1 MRGKFME
8 KLTNLNLSMFADFY
22 AFATANGFLAEKI
35 DETVVWFDMFFRKN
49 PNDGGFAVMAGVEQL
64 CEYLSNLK
72 FDEGD
77 IEFLRSQG
85 LSESFLDYLRD
96 FKFACDVWAVPE
108 GTPVFPG
115 EPIVKVKGPIIQAQ
129 LIETVLL
136 MTINH
141 QSLIATKAN
150 RIVRAAQGRK
160 IVEFGTRRAHGIFA
174 SLYGSRAAYIGGCS
188 ATTSI
193 AAASQLKIPLFMGM
207 NHSFIQMFPDELDA
221 FRAYARS
228 YPDNCVLLIDT
239 YDSMNSGIKNAIRV
253 FNEEILPLGYRPK
266 GVRIDSGDLAY
277 LSKKLR
283 RELNDAGFPDCDII
297 ASNSLDEYII
307 REMQQHGARV
317 DTYLC
322 GERLITSSTS
332 PVFSGVYKLAAVEEN
347 GEAQP
352 KIKLSQNV
360 TKITTPCPK
369 LLWRLFDNETGKA
382 IADVL
387 TLEDEDLGRA
397 DSYELFDPD
406 YTWKRKTVDNFVA
419 RQLLVPVFKNG
430 ECVYKSPSLDEIR
443 SYCAEQIDTLWEEV
457 LRFENPHNYYVD
469 LSRKLWEI
477 KHKMMDEMNGYGD

>member
-1 MRGKFME
+1 ME
-8 KLTNLNLSMFADFY
+8 KLTEMNLSMFADFY
-22 AFATANGFLAEKI
+22 AFATANGFLAEGI

-64 CEYLSNLK
+64 CSYLSQLK
-72 FDEGD
+72 FSDDD
-77 IEFLRSQG
+77 IDFLRG
-85 LSESFLDYLRD
+85 LGLPENFLGYLRD
-96 FKFACDVWAVPE
+96 FEFACDVWAVPE

-115 EPIVKVKGPIIQAQ
+115 EPIVKVRGPVIQAQ

-136 MTINH
+136 LTINH
-141 QSLIATKAN
+141 ETLIATKAN

-160 IVEFGTRRAHGIFA
+160 IVEFGTRRAHGIYA

-188 ATTSI
+188 ATTSV
-193 AAASQLKIPLFMGM
+193 AASKELGIPLFMGM
-207 NHSFIQMFPDELDA
+207 NHSFIQMFPSELEA

-239 YDSMNSGIKNAIRV
+239 YDSMNSGIKNAITV
-253 FNEEILPLGYRPK
+253 FNEEILPRGFRPK

-322 GERLITSSTS
+322 GERLITSSSS
-332 PVFSGVYKLAAVEEN
+332 PVFSGVYKLAAVEQD
-347 GEAQP
+347 GVPVP

-360 TKITTPCPK
+360 LKITTPCPK

-387 TLEDEDLGRA
+387 TLEDEDPGK
-397 DSYELFDPD
+397 DGSYELFDPD
-406 YTWKRKTVDNFVA
+406 YTWKRKTVSNFVA
-419 RQLLVPVFKNG
+419 RQLLVPVFEKG
-430 ECVYKSPSLDEIR
+430 RCVYDNPSPDEIR
-443 SYCAEQIDTLWEEV
+443 AYCAEQIDTLWEEV

-469 LSRKLWEI
+469 LSHRLWEI
-477 KHKMMDEMNGYGD
+477 KQKLMDEGLNNGD

>member
-1 MRGKFME
+1 MKSIDI
-8 KLTNLNLSMFADFY
+8 NLSMFADFY
-22 AFATANGFLAEKI
+22 AFATANGFLANGI
-35 DETVVWFDMFFRKN
+35 DETVVWFDMIFRKN

-64 CEYLSNLK
+64 CNYLSGLS
-72 FDEGD
+72 FTEDD
-77 IEFLRSQG
+77 IEFLREEG
-85 LSESFLDYLRD
+85 LPEDFLTYLKN
-96 FKFACDVWAVPE
+96 FEFACDVWAVPE

-136 MTINH
+136 LTINH
-141 QSLIATKAN
+141 ETLIATKAN
-150 RIVRAAQGRK
+150 RIVRSAQGRK
-160 IVEFGTRRAHGIFA
+160 VVEFGTRRAHGIYA

-188 ATTSI
+188 ATTSVK
-193 AAASQLKIPLFMGM
+193 ASKELGIPLFMGM
-207 NHSFIQMFPDELDA
+207 NHSFIQMFDSELDA
-221 FRAYARS
+221 FRAWARL

-239 YDSMNSGIKNAIRV
+239 YDSMNSGIRNAIDV
-253 FNEEILPLGYRPK
+253 FNTEIIPKGFRPK

-322 GERLITSSTS
+322 GERLITSSSS
-332 PVFSGVYKLAAVEEN
+332 PVFSGVYKLAAVEKN
-347 GEAQP
+347 GVVEP
-352 KIKLSQNV
+352 KLKMSQNV
-360 TKITTPCPK
+360 SKITTPCPK
-369 LLWRLFDNETGKA
+369 LLWRLFDNDTGKA

-387 TLEDEDLGRA
+387 TTEDENLGNCK
-397 DSYELFDPD
+397 SYELFDPD
-406 YTWKRKTVDNFVA
+406 YTWKKKTVDNFVA
-419 RQLLVPVFKNG
+419 RQLLVQIFKDG
-430 ECVYKSPSLDEIR
+430 KCVYNNPGLSDIR
-443 SYCAEQIDTLWEEV
+443 GYCAEQIDTLWEEV

-477 KHKMMDEMNGYGD
+477 KQNLIDKQ